1 MFVIRTGVDHVKQ
14 FFSHLL
20 FSLYSSSLHYI
31 SFLFTFILNFLFPP
45 PHSSIDP
52 PQTKSELVPRKNR
65 SCINRFK
72 HEREIWKGQK
82 VRIYIFYDH
91 HENQIFW
98 PAVWKF
104 VFNFKVGKFKKFK
117 RLKQFLSY
125 FKNLTPLRDRVKCH
139 NFYFYVKLKYFW
151 NF

>member
-14 FFSHLL
+14 FFRIFYFPYILLPYITYLSFSLL
-20 FSLYSSSLHYI
+20 FL
-31 SFLFTFILNFLFPP
+31 TFCSP

-52 PQTKSELVPRKNR
+52 PPTKSELVPRKNR